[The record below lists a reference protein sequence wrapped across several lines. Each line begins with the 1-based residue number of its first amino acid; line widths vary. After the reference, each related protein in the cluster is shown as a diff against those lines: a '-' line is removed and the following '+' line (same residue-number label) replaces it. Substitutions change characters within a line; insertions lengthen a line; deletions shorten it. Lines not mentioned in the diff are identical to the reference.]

1 MNRITD
7 LCRALR
13 NNQTPAERMLWDQL
27 RRKNVD
33 NHKFLRQYPI
43 MVVQVGI
50 SYFYIANFYC
60 AKLKLVI
67 ELDGPIHNFKKEY
80 DANRDLVMNQLGIV
94 VLRFNNDEV
103 EMQIDNLIQKITTF
117 ISQGQLI
124 L

>member
-1 MNRITD
+1 
-7 LCRALR
+7 
-13 NNQTPAERMLWDQL
+13 
-27 RRKNVD
+27 
-33 NHKFLRQYPI
+33 